1 MEWTIFG
8 MTQEQSINSVTV
20 ISVDELVLL
29 LELGASQELKM
40 DERSIVT
47 TTVMSIKSSN
57 SEITIEQIILALEKI
72 PALNDF
78 ATLLKNKLTNRH
90 DSW

>member
-1 MEWTIFG
+1 MEWTIVG

-40 DERSIVT
+40 AERSIVT

-57 SEITIEQIILALEKI
+57 SEITIKQIILALEEI
-72 PALNDF
+72 PEINDF
-78 ATLLKNKLTNRH
+78 AILLKNKLAIRH
-90 DSW
+90 DS

>member
-40 DERSIVT
+40 AERSIVT

-57 SEITIEQIILALEKI
+57 SEITIKQIILALEEI
-72 PALNDF
+72 PEINDF
-78 ATLLKNKLTNRH
+78 AILLKNKLAIRH
-90 DSW
+90 DS